1 MTSVLEH
8 LAQDSDSDE
17 SDESGSEMSDNYQS
31 DNDYNCRLVNLTLCI
46 SQCNEKEISGFDVIA
61 HPSLHLLYI

>member
-31 DNDYNCRLVNLTLCI
+31 DNDYKLQVGKLN
-46 SQCNEKEISGFDVIA
+46 
-61 HPSLHLLYI
+61 SLY